1 MKAFKEK
8 IRDLFDDYEK
18 LVTRKNIPVEGG
30 NGIFTRYQYPV
41 LTAAHTPVF
50 WRYDL
55 DEKTNPFLMER
66 IGMNAT
72 LNSGA
77 IKWNGKYLLVVRV
90 EGADRKS
97 FFAVAE
103 SPDGIDNFRFW
114 DYPVTM
120 PEDIIPATNIYDMR
134 LTAHEDGWIYGI
146 FCSESLDP
154 DAAPGDLSSAIAKAG
169 IVRTKD
175 LKNWERLPNLI
186 SKSQQRNVVLHPEF
200 VNGKYALY
208 TRPQDSFIDA
218 GNGGGIGWALID
230 DMTHAEVKE
239 ETIINHRHYHTIKEV
254 KNGEGPHPV
263 KTTKGWLHLAHGVRA
278 CAAGLRYVL
287 YLYMTS
293 LEDPTRIIAEPGGY
307 LLAPIDGERIG
318 DVSNVLFSNGWIADE
333 DGTVYIYYA
342 SSDTRMHVATSTIDR
357 LTDYCLHTPVDGLRS
372 AASVENICKLIES
385 NKIVTG
391 ETKQIYL

>member
-1 MKAFKEK
+1 MPTYTEQKFRKFKESYF
-8 IRDLFDDYEK
+8 RL
-18 LVTRKNIPVEGG
+18 LTRKNLEDKSHY
-30 NGIFTRYQYPV
+30 NGIFQRYLYPV
-41 LTAAHTPVF
+41 ITAEHIPLE

-55 DEKTNPFLMER
+55 NPQTNPWLMER
-66 IGMNAT
+66 IGVNAT
-72 LNSGA
+72 MNSGA
-77 IKWNGKYLLVVRV
+77 IKWKGKYLMVVRV
-90 EGADRKS
+90 EGNDRKS
-97 FFAVAE
+97 FFAIAE
-103 SPDGIDNFRFW
+103 SPNGIDNFRFW
-114 DYPVTM
+114 
-120 PEDIIPATNIYDMR
+120 R